1 MNKNQRSTA
10 GFYAALTLIGML
22 SLWLRGAFPVV
33 ALADAGHDDLL
44 FVRMAAYIGMGN
56 WLGDYNNLTHS
67 KGAAYPIFLLLNHAS
82 GLPVKFTEHAIYL
95 AAALFLSSLIGK
107 VYGRRLAF
115 IASFVL
121 LAFMPVAWNPE
132 TGGRIVREG
141 FYVGLGVFLFALAV
155 QCFVLSKSESV
166 VQEFRQKRVFL
177 VLLGFAAGVYWLT
190 REEGIWLLPS
200 LAILVFYWF
209 WTRRAM
215 VRPWRTTALFMALP
229 LLPALLTV
237 GAIDSVNYFKYGV
250 FRNNDFRAADFQ
262 AAYGAL
268 SRIKHDEWRRY
279 VVFPKDARSRA
290 YAFSPA
296 ATELQP
302 FFEGSAGEFWRYAG
316 CTQTAT
322 VPCPEILSGWF
333 MWALRD
339 AVEKAG
345 HYRSAPE
352 AQSFYL
358 RLASEI
364 NGACDQHPGECG
376 PQRQSMVPPWRGHYL
391 MDTARA
397 SGQIFGSLATMG
409 GAPVGIGASRGA
421 PRELALFA
429 LVTNN
434 ALAPLE
440 PSAGSAAAPDFGLT
454 SPRDA
459 VRVRVAEAL
468 AKATS
473 KITTFGLPAALGLWL
488 VWLVMAVLRR
498 RVDAGLAIASAL
510 VAAVGARVL
519 LLGFLEATSI
529 PSNNML
535 YLLPVVPMALALL
548 PTVLFGFLAFL
559 KK

>member
-10 GFYAALTLIGML
+10 GFYAALTLIGL
-22 SLWLRGAFPVV
+22 FSLWLRGAFPVI

-44 FVRMAAYIGMGN
+44 FVRMAAYLGMGN

-82 GLPVKFTEHAIYL
+82 GLPVKFTEHVIYL

-107 VYGRRLAF
+107 IYGRRSAF
-115 IASFVL
+115 AASFVL

-141 FYVGLGVFLFALAV
+141 FYVGLGVVLFALAV

-200 LAILVFYWF
+200 LAILVFYWL

-215 VRPWRTTALFMALP
+215 LRPWRTAALLIGLP
-229 LLPALLTV
+229 LVPALLTV
-237 GAIDSVNYFKYGV
+237 EALNAANYVKYGV
-250 FRNNDFRAADFQ
+250 FRNNDFRSADFQ

-268 SRIKHDEWRRY
+268 SRIKHGQWRRY
-279 VVFPKDARSRA
+279 VVFPKDARARA

-296 ATELQP
+296 ARELQP
-302 FFEGSAGEFWRYAG
+302 HFEGSTGESWRYAG

-322 VPCPEILSGWF
+322 AQCPEILSGWF

-364 NGACDQHPGECG
+364 NSACDQHPGECL
-376 PQRQSMVPPWRGHYL
+376 PQRQSMVPPWRGHYV
-391 MDTARA
+391 MDAARA
-397 SGQIFGSLATMG
+397 SGQVFGSLATMG

-434 ALAPLE
+434 SLAPLE

-459 VRVRVAEAL
+459 VRVTVAEGL
-468 AKATS
+468 AKATR

-488 VWLVMAVLRR
+488 AWLVMAVLRR

-535 YLLPVVPMALALL
+535 YLLPAVPMTLALM
-548 PTVLFGFLAFL
+548 PAVLFGFVAFL

>member
-1 MNKNQRSTA
+1 MNQDQRRTSA
-10 GFYAALTLIGML
+10 FYAALVLTGFF

-33 ALADAGHDDLL
+33 ALADAGNDDLL
-44 FVRMAAYIGMGN
+44 SVRMAAYIGMGN
-56 WLGDYNNLTHS
+56 WLGDYSNLTHS
-67 KGAAYPIFLLLNHAS
+67 KGAAYPVFLMLNHAS
-82 GLPVKFTEHAIYL
+82 GLPVKFTEHVIYL

-121 LAFMPVAWNPE
+121 LAFMPLVWNPE

-155 QCFVLSKSESV
+155 QCFVVAKSESV
-166 VQEFRQKRVFL
+166 AQELRQKRVRL
-177 VLLGFAAGVYWLT
+177 VLLGFVAGVYWLT

-200 LAILVFYWF
+200 LAVLVLYWL
-209 WTRRAM
+209 WTRRANLS
-215 VRPWRTTALFMALP
+215 PWRATALFAALP
-229 LLPALLTV
+229 LIPALLTV
-237 GAIDSVNYFKYGV
+237 GAVNSANYLKYGV

-268 SRIKHDEWRRY
+268 SRIKQDAWRRY
-279 VVFPKDARSRA
+279 VVFPKDARTRA
-290 YAFSPA
+290 YGFSPA
-296 ATELQP
+296 AQELQP
-302 FFEGSAGEFWRYAG
+302 YFEGSTGEFWRYAG
-316 CTQTAT
+316 CTQTGTAQ
-322 VPCPEILSGWF
+322 CPEILSGWF

-345 HYRSAPE
+345 YYRSAPA

-358 RLASEI
+358 RLAAEI
-364 NGACDQHPGECG
+364 NAACDQQPGQCL
-376 PQRQSMVPPWRGHYL
+376 PQRQSMVPPWRDHYL
-391 MDTARA
+391 TDTARA
-397 SGQIFGSLATMG
+397 SWQVFGTLATLG
-409 GAPVGIGASRGA
+409 GAPVGIGTSRGQ
-421 PRELALFA
+421 PMELALFGR
-429 LVTNN
+429 VTNST
-434 ALAPLE
+434 LAPVE
-440 PSAGSAAAPDFGLT
+440 PTPGQTAEPDFGLT

-459 VRVRVAEAL
+459 VRVKLAEGL
-468 AKATS
+468 AQATS
-473 KITTFGLPAALGLWL
+473 KITTFGLPAALVGWL
-488 VWLVMAVLRR
+488 AWLVMAVRRR
-498 RVDAGLAIASAL
+498 RVSAGLAVASAL

-548 PTVLFGFLAFL
+548 PMVLFGIIASL